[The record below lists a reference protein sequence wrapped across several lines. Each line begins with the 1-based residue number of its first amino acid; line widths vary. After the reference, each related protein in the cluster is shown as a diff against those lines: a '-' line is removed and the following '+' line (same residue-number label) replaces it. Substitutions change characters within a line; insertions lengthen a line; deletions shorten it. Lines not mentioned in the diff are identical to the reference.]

1 MIVLPQFLRRLPFL
15 LYAFVPVFLLWS
27 LSNEWYVV
35 TRLGDTGQV
44 ELNEII
50 GWYEKSRA
58 ILYVVHQAIYLLIGA
73 AVLHALVA
81 IHDKLMG
88 AAE

>member
-1 MIVLPQFLRRLPFL
+1 M
-15 LYAFVPVFLLWS
+15 
-27 LSNEWYVV
+27 
-35 TRLGDTGQV
+35 
-44 ELNEII
+44 ELDEII

-58 ILYVVHQAIYLLIGA
+58 VLYVVHQAIYLLIGA

-81 IHDKLMG
+81 IHDRMMG